1 MQVVTGLVGKRAV
14 HRLKHDLADEGRDIG
29 RAHDT
34 QGAAFLFPRTG
45 AAGLID
51 IEVNSVF
58 VLDDLEYTKIGEE
71 RLSCCKVLNAI
82 RNDTKEKVMILPLQ
96 RVKVS
101 A

>member
-1 MQVVTGLVGKRAV
+1 MLEKQ
-14 HRLKHDLADEGRDIG
+14 
-29 RAHDT
+29 
-34 QGAAFLFPRTG
+34 F
-45 AAGLID
+45 ID